1 MPLTW
6 GFFVERV
13 TGIEPALSA
22 WEQTCHPRP
31 AQSGVSGAHHRGA
44 IYRRL
49 PALPELVRPSGH
61 EAGTR
66 SVGNESVWQAVCAR
80 VDQWLPTCRQ

>member
-1 MPLTW
+1 
-6 GFFVERV
+6 
-13 TGIEPALSA
+13 
-22 WEQTCHPRP
+22 
-31 AQSGVSGAHHRGA
+31 VSGAHHRGA